1 MGRLGCLLIALWLG
15 AAAPAAAEQISLST
29 RPGVTQVVQFTAA
42 ATPVRSVILF
52 TGGGGGAA
60 RMGNNFL
67 MRIADRLVA
76 AGISVAVPEL
86 PSDTPGG
93 MPDAFRAGPDYATD
107 MAAVVA
113 LLHQRAAV
121 PVWLVGT
128 SRGTLSAAN
137 VAVRLGPQQVAGLVL
152 TSTIWPIVTAMVPL
166 DQVQVPTLVMHN
178 RQDGCRESPFAG
190 AEPGMAAL
198 RRAPVKELVVVSGG
212 AARSGPC
219 EALSPHGYYGIEE
232 QIVSPMIGW
241 IKAH

>member
-1 MGRLGCLLIALWLG
+1 MGRLGCLLMALWLG
-15 AAAPAAAEQISLST
+15 AAAPALAEQISLQT

-52 TGGGGGAA
+52 TGSGGGAA
-60 RMGNNFL
+60 GMGNNFL
-67 MRIADRLVA
+67 MRIADRLAA
-76 AGISVAVPEL
+76 AGINVAVPEL

-93 MPDAFRAGPDYATD
+93 MPDGFRAGPDHATD
-107 MAAVVA
+107 MAAVIA
-113 LLHQRAAV
+113 LLRKRAAV

-152 TSTIWPIVTAMVPL
+152 TSTIWPTVTALVPL

-178 RQDGCRESPFAG
+178 RLDGCRQSPPSG
-190 AEPGMAAL
+190 AEPGLAAL

-212 AARSGPC
+212 VARSGPC
-219 EALSPHGYYGIEE
+219 EALSPHGYYGIED
-232 QIVSPMIGW
+232 QVVVPMIRT
-241 IKAH
+241 H